1 MTRAVKIPGLGNA
14 HAVVV
19 MEGELSEGFFEPLAA
34 TVTGSTGAVLR
45 CDMPEGVRIPEWAID
60 TTQEPFELSKAR
72 VRTALAGPLDLATRK
87 LRSQLLDSLRRLES
101 VRVSWDAE
109 QPFCGATIRA
119 EGEAKFFLSRWLV
132 DAGQPDDALRAEFS
146 FRVTGGVN
154 GGPASLRA
162 TAALTLAL
170 TADIPKLRFGSDD
183 LNFSFPEVDF
193 PDLDLRNP
201 FRATML
207 DGPCVSR
214 LIERLGQLAQGTGIT
229 AEVTCK
235 DVEGS
240 EFVADLSGGT
250 PSCALVK
257 KGENPIQWADPAAL
271 LGQLATFDVD
281 FQGTAPTKAA
291 IKRARLA
298 LVDGKLVHEGAIQ
311 AAVDLPLVAEKEG
324 RLGAFQWRIRNLR
337 TRLEGIATAED
348 RALVAKL
355 HFERLRVWLTD
366 DPTAALELEVKVE
379 LTPSGA
385 RLTYLKLI
393 DPTELELLQGVAN
406 ALARGVR
413 NVATIAANLKGIPTV
428 DLRRLLEILGKF
440 AAAVVRQ
447 AYIVGNAIADAA
459 NEAGRMIGSML
470 DAIGEAIKSF
480 LEMLR
485 DFVPDG
491 APVSDVDVQVT
502 LSLDPFEI
510 LQILVL
516 RKASEGAKELEKAGL
531 FLKLHAG
538 WQPGLLID
546 LSANPG
552 AYVVAAWPGDPAG
565 GKPPLVTLA
574 TDLWLESAEK
584 TVTHTPDADPASGAR
599 PQSRLIEINAVHE
612 DGASPLVVVVAGVCR
627 GEAVFLRSLPRP
639 PSNATGGLA
648 VADGP
653 PIFQDLGDAIGVDA
667 KFAVDRILPLLGMGE
682 TGETEASPSGGFLE
696 KLKSGIGQ
704 VVSVKSYSGKFH
716 PKEFEIDGNL
726 ELDVK
731 AAGIST
737 TVALKLGLSL
747 KTLRAKLAGPTS
759 LGLASKRIEEDALGL
774 TWIVEQKDDDK
785 RKKNIE
791 VEMFKLG
798 FSGGESFF
806 ELGPEARMQLR
817 FGGLSSDGEG
827 VVFNVTT
834 FRVGRRGVDITAQA
848 GDKSVRLNGLDVP
861 FRFTSGKFVMRASR
875 LVEASV
881 TGRGA
886 LPPALIGEA
895 DCTLALAFVQGADG
909 IELQSGKVE
918 IDKKGE
924 PIVCHSTRFTLTVN
938 DLDVGIQKDAG
949 AWHFYFLVTGS
960 LRFTPKAGEFEGGL
974 LGFLKD
980 IEINLERA
988 PLTGDAR
995 VLSKHVSFQK
1005 ALSPK
1010 KTFNLFNLFTFE
1022 LRGFG
1027 FHPASPRFD
1036 GKPAINLSGQ
1046 IKFAE
1051 IGDVMQPKIDF
1062 HGLWIAPPKDGE
1074 ALPRISAEGLG
1085 LDLQLAGAIKIR
1097 GSVLAVDPSTRT
1109 VEGRDFAPLG
1119 YDTYGFLGEGEV
1131 DIPGW
1136 GSMQASLGF
1145 LEVEKKA
1152 TGDRYKAFFVYLQKD
1167 KLAVQIP
1174 TGFWTFYMREAGF
1187 GFGFRYTLAGIRD
1200 ADTATSPAQLIR
1212 VLDDVSR
1219 RQGDLAR
1226 YAAWSP
1232 DTNPEANRF
1241 TLALRAAVQ
1250 AYPAQKVYNDAREE
1264 KAENP
1269 FFFDVIVALRSDL
1282 TLLASMRGYLG
1293 VNYADFRANKD
1304 NFRERPG
1311 LQGYLYISA
1320 PRQELLA
1327 RMIANSRGFI
1337 GERFPGLQTGQILR
1351 RAVESVD
1358 WSSTL
1363 YIRPGLFHYE
1373 MGWPDQL
1380 SVRLVDTNN
1389 MKVSLRGGMI
1399 FRAAEDGLLWGYNIE
1414 ADAWLRF
1421 GGSVGSDI
1429 GVAAEASMQA
1439 RFVARLI
1446 AYLSWRLQG
1455 SLVYGLVSLDATLAF
1470 SVRAWMKINL
1480 RFTSFMIRIGFSF
1493 SVHFSA
1499 AIELAVG
1506 TDGVGGRADARISVS
1521 VFGCSLGVFVG
1532 FSFNDGALESAR
1544 ARVQRFMAMSITADE
1559 PAQTPIEQAKTGER
1573 LANEAADRKE
1583 ASTVLQPA
1591 GQSTQPVV
1599 DAAGNPSIEYPK
1611 GTGRTIGPTNFWL
1624 VMHAS
1629 AGCID
1634 KACALLV
1641 PREASADEFGGF
1653 YAAPQRN
1660 TPIAHTLYVSP
1671 TIPPEIL
1678 EDVRILDAQ
1687 GNLHVLVIGANPTK
1701 ANWEAPIPMDEGG
1714 QPYSLGDLCD
1724 QCFITNVRWDDGGS
1738 GPVSVSW
1745 GWQEPKGLR
1754 VSGKHEKPQGTERE
1768 RNLHRDTLQ
1777 KQQALVAMQRP
1788 ADERAYQ
1795 GRSTVMTM
1803 FLDQFV
1809 SFAMQGKRPD
1819 DHAHVLDLGL
1829 MFTGSSQNL
1838 ERLADY
1844 LEVQKAEVDPAAANG
1859 KVEALNPM
1867 DTWFTRQDPVFA
1879 QPRSEIGAT
1888 GPRLDWDLSLPGGL
1902 KGVDPDHFLLQYEIV
1917 RTIESIEFT
1926 PHVMRVKPASTMGGV
1941 RGDAVQLLK
1950 PDWQFVDDLA
1960 DLGEDWRH
1968 ALLPPRN
1975 EQEALR
1981 AAHAW
1986 MKLALDAD
1994 VTITY
1999 SVTPVDIAGTRG
2011 LPRSFALT
2019 VDKPRP
2025 AVRPAKAEIRVVQDV
2040 RGMQPHQEKD
2050 TTPNDLQVFV
2060 GLDDSAWGGD
2070 NPITIDGIQY
2080 EVKREYRLYVEHE
2093 NVLPAGSFG
2102 SDGLTDRLRGFGGE
2116 RAVALAIERAM
2127 AESGNLSQITFSS
2140 KDLVDARGDASGKPF
2155 AEYIQSVVEAD
2166 AAERN
2171 RLPLWTRLG
2180 GASVEGTHAVYPGLL
2195 RALWAE
2201 NGERIAS
2208 RLWLRT
2214 EIAFYGTSGSEA
2226 YRLASLPVEMP
2237 LSLAIRNSPKTKP
2250 AVPVQTLAVLQPQS
2264 FEWPVDLRFPPLQ
2277 QGHVR
2282 VHTGF
2287 LHVMAPQGRATLAQ
2301 WAASKLPDAVNM
2313 LRDPARRTLT
2323 VLEFDAMPALQPGVA
2338 QLHRS
2343 SVAGYDVHALDLDDL
2358 APLDSA
2364 PGDLGSV
2371 RSAWMRARRVAH
2383 VKLLSEDAAGLT
2395 PATNADWLGWQA
2407 SYPSE
2412 TWRAKPGT
2420 HRNQVRSGWY
2430 SASESL
2436 PQFAT
2441 RLPRL
2446 RLFPHTVDTW
2456 VDELLLGG
2464 QPERI
2469 TAQMTVMAGSRAMT
2483 TLEGSEELGP
2493 VTAETLVPL
2502 QQVPWSNATPGQ
2514 FLCASGARF
2523 NAACLRY
2530 LLLCLCRPVFK
2541 DKQRKAIAAWQQDV
2555 RALEGLS
2562 LVVSASIGGKDTA
2575 SVSIPLQFDSP
2586 LHGVLEETIAQLSWA
2601 VRETD
2606 RGFPALYRRYA
2617 VTVQAPPA
2625 VDARDL
2631 GQYLNATA
2639 SSTDPYGWGVLQGL
2653 GCATTIRLFDLTKAR
2668 HERPTVLAERCNEVL
2683 SSVIKRWLAA
2693 MSEESPD
2700 GVLGQPFAEVM
2711 LRPGANCVVRSF
2723 DGLAGRAEAALPTSI
2738 DDRALSMIQLS
2749 LRPKP
2754 TQGWQYLA
2762 LAIPAMDGERFNPPI
2777 PPQAKVRQLVVELDL
2792 MADDV
2797 VDLAIAGQTATT
2809 RLDKPGKCNLA
2820 VAQSMSRVRGP
2831 GGFTA
2836 PAVTLFIR
2844 RESGRKGLQNI
2855 VIRYRAM
2862 TEETV
2867 EAPDELVSP
2876 RPSRV
2881 GQSVLEMPQGDAAV
2895 ITNLEAPGD
2904 GEDGF
2909 GYEPYGFFEPQGAD
2923 VWVARTAVTPTRPEF
2938 DAVRSLREQLLA
2950 VAPEMTLPQTQAE
2963 WKTVM
2968 PQYLEWMRR
2977 FLDHAAAPPL
2987 GGIKSSDIS
2996 LAVAAPSRVSPY
3008 EVAPDAAGCVTLT
3021 IPGDDKLAHAT
3032 AYAVRPVSRYA
3043 HVLAGAGGTAQ
3054 EVTERLLDK
3063 TRPPDE
3069 KVGYAVA
3076 VLPRTERIE
3085 PPVIL
3090 GSGIVEGQWELVLGR
3105 HAEEA
3110 MAHWN
3115 RPLFARLG
3123 KPATLVT
3130 QLRTYR
3136 TPRWPERLE
3145 RLGAGGTVSLYPE
3158 RKAERP
3164 PVRPEWEN
3172 PDDDPVPIS
3181 HGELRRLSAARLG
3194 TLAREHPGL
3203 WKGAEVLA
3211 FTTPPPQYRMAAL
3224 AVARGGIVLS
3234 EISTVVQDDFPREPL
3249 VPALEEAGAALA
3261 PALSITR
3268 ENGAMVLKLS
3278 YRLVSHHDLTP
3289 SGAREWETGA
3299 NADIAW
3305 WPDPDVVYNV
3315 IHRRRV
3321 GKSLVDEEVAEIRLV
3336 AEAPSGRD
3344 AKDAGAVVTR
3354 TRGGRWTVSDA
3365 IEPRVKRSDSQTRAN
3380 FHLTLGF
3387 GLDPGGASSG
3397 VDTLGLTEEETTHAA
3412 FAELVDACRPFATV
3426 VDGLMTIT
3434 GLPTE
3439 AEAEVLAEVAH
3450 PLAEKDSR
3458 VWQSLVRRT
3467 KAGADSLILR
3477 AVDGRAGAGIDADG
3491 LPVPPSV
3498 ALIEIEWP
3506 KFVNKLVS

>member
-1 MTRAVKIPGLGNA
+1 MIASLKIPGLGNA
-14 HAVVV
+14 HAVVA
-19 MEGELSEGFFEPLAA
+19 MEGELSEGFFEPTAA
-34 TVTGSTGAVLR
+34 AVTGASGAVLR
-45 CDMPEGVRIPEWAID
+45 CDLPEGVRIPEWAID
-60 TTQEPFELSKAR
+60 TTQEPLELSKAK
-72 VRTALAGPLDLATRK
+72 VRTALADPLDSAKRK
-87 LRSQLLDSLRRLES
+87 LRAQLLDSLRRLES
-101 VRVSWDAE
+101 VRVSWDAGR
-109 QPFCGATIRA
+109 PFCGATIRA

-146 FRVTGGVN
+146 LRVTGSVH

-201 FRATML
+201 FRAAML
-207 DGPCVSR
+207 DGPCVAR

-229 AEVTCK
+229 AKVACK
-235 DVEGS
+235 DAEGS

-250 PSCALVK
+250 PNCALVK

-281 FQGTAPTKAA
+281 FQGTGPTQAA
-291 IKRARLA
+291 IKGARLA

-324 RLGAFQWRIRNLR
+324 RLGVFQWRIRNLG
-337 TRLEGIATAED
+337 TRLEGIATSD
-348 RALVAKL
+348 DKALVAKL
-355 HFERLRVWLTD
+355 HFERLRIWLAD

-447 AYIVGNAIADAA
+447 AFIVGNAIADAA

-502 LSLDPFEI
+502 LSLDPFEV

-552 AYVVAAWPGDPAG
+552 AYIVAAWPGDPAG

-584 TVTHTPDADPASGAR
+584 TVTHTPDADPASGGR
-599 PQSRLIEINAVHE
+599 PQSRLIEVNAVHE
-612 DGASPLVVVVAGVCR
+612 DGASPLVVVVAGICR

-639 PSNATGGLA
+639 PSNSTGGVT

-653 PIFQDLGDAIGVDA
+653 PIFTDLGDAIGVDA
-667 KFAVDRILPLLGMGE
+667 KFEVDRILPLLGMGE

-696 KLKSGIGQ
+696 KLKNGIGQ

-716 PKEFEIDGNL
+716 PKEFEIDGSL

-759 LGLASKRIEEDALGL
+759 LGLKSKRIEEDALGL

-785 RKKNIE
+785 RKKNVE

-881 TGRGA
+881 AGRGA

-924 PIVCHSTRFTLTVN
+924 PIVCHSTRFTLTVS
-938 DLDVGIQKDAG
+938 DLDVGIQKDSG

-960 LRFTPKAGEFEGGL
+960 LRFTPKDGEFEGGL

-980 IEINLERA
+980 VEINLERA

-995 VLSKHVSFQK
+995 VLGKHVTFQK

-1109 VEGRDFAPLG
+1109 VEGRNLAPPG

-1152 TGDRYKAFFVYLQKD
+1152 TGDRYKAFFIYLQKD

-1250 AYPAQKVYNDAREE
+1250 AYPAEKVYNDAREE

-1311 LQGYLYISA
+1311 LRGYLYISA

-1480 RFTSFMIRIGFSF
+1480 RFTSFTIRIGFSF

-1583 ASTVLQPA
+1583 ASTVPPAA
-1591 GQSTQPVV
+1591 GQITQPVV

-1629 AGCID
+1629 AGGID

-1641 PREASADEFGGF
+1641 PREASADEFGSF
-1653 YAAPQRN
+1653 YAAPQRA

-1678 EDVRILDAQ
+1678 GDIRILDAQ
-1687 GNLHVLVIGANPTK
+1687 GNPHMLVVGANPTK
-1701 ANWEAPIPMDEGG
+1701 ANWEAPIPMDKGG

-1754 VSGKHEKPQGTERE
+1754 VSGKHEKPQGTERD

-1777 KQQALVAMQRP
+1777 KQQALVGMQRP

-1829 MFTGSSQNL
+1829 MFTGSPQNL

-1844 LEVQKAEVDPAAANG
+1844 LEVQKAEVDAAAANG

-1879 QPRSEIGAT
+1879 QPRSEIGPT

-1941 RGDAVQLLK
+1941 RGDALLLLR

-1960 DLGEDWRH
+1960 DLGDDWRD

-1981 AAHAW
+1981 SAHAW

-2040 RGMQPHQEKD
+2040 SGMQPHQEKD
-2050 TTPNDLQVFV
+2050 TVPNDLQVFV

-2070 NPITIDGIQY
+2070 TDVTINHVQY
-2080 EVKREYRLYVEHE
+2080 KVKREYRLYVEHE

-2102 SDGLTDRLRGFGGE
+2102 SDGLTDRLRGFGGDT
-2116 RAVALAIERAM
+2116 AVALAIERAI
-2127 AESGNLSQITFSS
+2127 AEPGNLSQITFSS
-2140 KDLVDARGDASGKPF
+2140 KDLVDAKGNASAEPF
-2155 AEYIQSVVEAD
+2155 AAHIQKVVEAD
-2166 AAERN
+2166 AAERD
-2171 RLPLWTRLG
+2171 RLPKWSLLG
-2180 GASVEGTHAVYPGLL
+2180 GASVEGRNAVYTGLL
-2195 RALWAE
+2195 AALWAE
-2201 NGERIAS
+2201 NGERTAS

-2214 EIAFYGTSGSEA
+2214 EIAFYGPSGGEA

-2237 LSLAIRNSPKTKP
+2237 LSLAIRNVPKTKP
-2250 AVPVQTLAVLQPQS
+2250 PVPVQTLAVLQPQA
-2264 FEWPVDLRFPPLQ
+2264 FEWPVDLRFPPMQ

-2282 VHTGF
+2282 VQTGF
-2287 LHVMAPQGRATLAQ
+2287 LHVMAPQERATLAQ
-2301 WAASKLPDAVNM
+2301 WAASDLPRAVNM

-2338 QLHRS
+2338 QLHRA

-2358 APLDSA
+2358 APRDSA

-2371 RSAWMRARRVAH
+2371 KAAWMRARRIAH

-2395 PATNADWLGWQA
+2395 PATNANWLGWQA

-2412 TWRAKPGT
+2412 TWRAK
-2420 HRNQVRSGWY
+2420 RRERQSAVRRGWY
-2430 SASESL
+2430 SACESL
-2436 PQFAT
+2436 PRFAARQPRW
-2441 RLPRL
+2441 RLL
-2446 RLFPHTVDTW
+2446 PHGVDSW
-2456 VDELLLGG
+2456 VDELMLGG
-2464 QPERI
+2464 QPQKITTRI
-2469 TAQMTVMAGSRAMT
+2469 TAMAGSRAMK
-2483 TLEGSEELGP
+2483 TLEGSPELGA
-2493 VTAETLVPL
+2493 VTAETLLPSQGL
-2502 QQVPWSNATPGQ
+2502 PWSNTTPGQ

-2523 NAACLRY
+2523 DAVRLRY
-2530 LLLCLCRPVFK
+2530 LLLCLCRPVLAGK
-2541 DKQRKAIAAWQQDV
+2541 AVEEWQRDI
-2555 RALEGLS
+2555 RALDGLS
-2562 LVVSASIGGKDTA
+2562 LVVSASIGGEDTA
-2575 SVSIPLQFDSP
+2575 SISIPLQFESP
-2586 LHGVLEETIAQLSWA
+2586 LHGVLEETVAQLSWG
-2601 VRETD
+2601 VREKTYSE
-2606 RGFPALYRRYA
+2606 GFPVLYRRYA
-2617 VTVQAPPA
+2617 VMVQAPPA
-2625 VDARDL
+2625 VEAREL
-2631 GQYLNATA
+2631 GQYLSATA

-2653 GCATTIRLFDLTKAR
+2653 GLATTIRLFDLTEAR
-2668 HERPTVLAERCNEVL
+2668 YERPTVLAAQCNTVLTAVFERW
-2683 SSVIKRWLAA
+2683 RTA
-2693 MSEESPD
+2693 MSKDTQP
-2700 GVLGQPFAEVM
+2700 GALGQPFAEVLM
-2711 LRPGANCVVRSF
+2711 RPGANRVARSF
-2723 DGLAGRAEAALPTSI
+2723 DGLAGKAEVARETSV

-2749 LRPKP
+2749 LRPEP
-2754 TQGWQYLA
+2754 SRAWQYLA
-2762 LAIPAMDGERFNPPI
+2762 LTIPGTGGDRFNPPI
-2777 PPQAKVRQLVVELDL
+2777 PPQAKVRQLVVELEL
-2792 MADDV
+2792 TADDV

-2809 RLDKPGKCNLA
+2809 RIDKPGKCHLA
-2820 VAQSMSRVRGP
+2820 VAESTSRVHGR
-2831 GGFTA
+2831 GGFAA

-2844 RESGRKGLQNI
+2844 RESGKKELQDMI
-2855 VIRYRAM
+2855 IRYRAM

-2867 EAPDELVSP
+2867 EAPSEPVSP
-2876 RPSRV
+2876 LPSKV

-2895 ITNLEAPGD
+2895 IMDLKAPGE
-2904 GEDGF
+2904 GEDEF

-2923 VWVARTAVTPTRPEF
+2923 VWVARTAVTHTRPEF
-2938 DAVRSLREQLLA
+2938 DAVRSLREQLRP

-2977 FLDHAAAPPL
+2977 FLDHAAAPPVD
-2987 GGIKSSDIS
+2987 GIKSSDIS

-3021 IPGDDKLAHAT
+3021 IPSDDKLAHAK

-3043 HVLAGAGGTAQ
+3043 HVLAGAGVAAQ
-3054 EVTERLLDK
+3054 EDTERLLDE
-3063 TRPPDE
+3063 TRPHDE

-3076 VLPRTERIE
+3076 VLPRTERVE

-3090 GSGIVEGQWELVLGR
+3090 GSGIVDGQWELVLGR
-3105 HAEEA
+3105 HAEES
-3110 MAHWN
+3110 MAHSN

-3136 TPRWPERLE
+3136 TPGWPERLK

-3158 RKAERP
+3158 RKAELP
-3164 PVRPEWEN
+3164 PVRPEWED
-3172 PDDDPVPIS
+3172 PDDAQVPIS
-3181 HGELRRLSAARLG
+3181 RGELRRLSAARLG
-3194 TLAREHPGL
+3194 ELAREHPGL

-3234 EISTVVQDDFPREPL
+3234 EIATVVQDDFPRAPL
-3249 VPALEEAGAALA
+3249 VSALEEAGASLA
-3261 PALSITR
+3261 PALNITR
-3268 ENGAMVLKLS
+3268 ENGVMVLKLS
-3278 YRLVSHHDLTP
+3278 HRLVSHHDLTP

-3299 NADIAW
+3299 NEDVAW

-3315 IHRRRV
+3315 IHRSRV

-3336 AEAPSGRD
+3336 AEAPAGQG
-3344 AKDAGAVVTR
+3344 AKDAGAVVAR
-3354 TRGGRWTVSDA
+3354 TRGGRWTVADA
-3365 IEPRVKRSDSQTRAN
+3365 IEPSVKRSDSPTRAN

-3412 FAELVDACRPFATV
+3412 FAEFVAACLPFATV

-3434 GLPTE
+3434 GLPTK
-3439 AEAEVLAEVAH
+3439 AEADVLAAVTH

-3467 KAGADSLILR
+3467 KAGADSLMLR
-3477 AVDGRAGAGIDADG
+3477 AVDGRAGAGIGADG
-3491 LPVPPSV
+3491 VPVPPSV

-3506 KFVNKLVS
+3506 KFVNEMVS

>member
-1 MTRAVKIPGLGNA
+1 MTKSLKIPGLGNA

-19 MEGELSEGFFEPLAA
+19 MEGELSEGSFEPLAT
-34 TVTGSTGAVLR
+34 TVTGASGAVLR
-45 CDMPEGVRIPEWAID
+45 CRLPEGVRIPEWAID
-60 TTQEPFELSKAR
+60 TTQEPFELSKAK
-72 VRTALAGPLDLATRK
+72 VSAALAHPLDSPKRK
-87 LRSQLLDSLRRLES
+87 LRAQLLDSLRRLES

-109 QPFCGATIRA
+109 QPFCGASIRA

-132 DAGQPDDALRAEFS
+132 DAVQPDDALRAEFS
-146 FRVTGGVN
+146 FRVTGSVN
-154 GGPASLRA
+154 GGPATLRA

-170 TADIPKLRFGSDD
+170 TADTPKLRFGSDD

-201 FRATML
+201 FRAPTL
-207 DGPCVSR
+207 DGPCMSR

-229 AEVTCK
+229 AKVTCK
-235 DVEGS
+235 DAVGS
-240 EFVADLSGGT
+240 DFVADLSGGT
-250 PSCALVK
+250 PNCALVK
-257 KGENPIQWADPAAL
+257 KGENPIQWAEPAAL
-271 LGQLATFDVD
+271 LSQLATFDVD
-281 FQGTAPTKAA
+281 FEGTGPTQAA
-291 IKRARLA
+291 IKGARLA
-298 LVDGKLVHEGAIQ
+298 LVDGKLIHEGAIQ
-311 AAVDLPLVAEKEG
+311 AAVDLPLVAEKKG
-324 RLGAFQWRIRNLR
+324 RLGAFQWRILNLS

-355 HFERLRVWLTD
+355 HFERLRVWLAD
-366 DPTAALELEVKVE
+366 DPTASLELEVKVE

-491 APVSDVDVQVT
+491 SPVSDVDVQVT
-502 LSLDPFEI
+502 LSLDPFEV

-516 RKASEGAKELEKAGL
+516 RKASEGTKELEKAGL
-531 FLKLHAG
+531 LLQLHAG

-574 TDLWLESAEK
+574 TDLWLESADK
-584 TVTHTPDADPASGAR
+584 TVTHTPDADPASGGR
-599 PQSRLIEINAVHE
+599 PQSRLIEVNAVHE
-612 DGASPLVVVVAGVCR
+612 DATSALVVVVAGICR

-639 PSNATGGLA
+639 PSNAIGGVT

-653 PIFQDLGDAIGVDA
+653 PIFAGLGAAIGVDA
-667 KFAVDRILPLLGMGE
+667 KFEVDRILPLLGMGE

-696 KLKSGIGQ
+696 KLKNGIGQ
-704 VVSVKSYSGKFH
+704 VVSVKSYSGKFR
-716 PKEFEIDGNL
+716 PKEFEIDGSL
-726 ELDVK
+726 ELDIK

-747 KTLRAKLAGPTS
+747 KTLRAKLEDPTS
-759 LGLASKRIEEDALGL
+759 LDLESKRIEEDALGL
-774 TWIVEQKDDDK
+774 TWIVEQKDEDK
-785 RKKNIE
+785 RKNNVE
-791 VEMFKLG
+791 VKMFKLG
-798 FSGGESFF
+798 FSEGESFF

-924 PIVCHSTRFTLTVN
+924 PIVCHSTRFTLTVS

-995 VLSKHVSFQK
+995 VLAKHVSFQK

-1109 VEGRDFAPLG
+1109 VEGSDFAPPG

-1136 GSMQASLGF
+1136 GSLQASLGF

-1187 GFGFRYTLAGIRD
+1187 GLGFRYTLAGIRD
-1200 ADTATSPAQLIR
+1200 ADTATSPAHLIR

-1269 FFFDVIVALRSDL
+1269 FFFDVIIALRSDL

-1311 LQGYLYISA
+1311 LRGYLYISA

-1327 RMIANSRGFI
+1327 RMIADSRGFI

-1389 MKVSLRGGMI
+1389 MKLSLRGGMI
-1399 FRAAEDGLLWGYNIE
+1399 FRAVEDGLLWGYNIE

-1480 RFTSFMIRIGFSF
+1480 RFTSFTIRIGFSF

-1506 TDGVGGRADARISVS
+1506 TDGVGGRAEARISVS

-1559 PAQTPIEQAKTGER
+1559 PAETPIEQARKGEE
-1573 LANEAADRKE
+1573 LANEAAERNE
-1583 ASTVLQPA
+1583 ASAAPPAA
-1591 GQSTQPVV
+1591 GQATQPVA
-1599 DAAGNPSIEYPK
+1599 DAAGNRSIEYPA

-1629 AGCID
+1629 AGRLD

-1641 PREASADEFGGF
+1641 PREASTNGFGGF

-1660 TPIAHTLYVSP
+1660 AAVAHTLHVSS

-1678 EDVRILDAQ
+1678 NDVRILDAQ
-1687 GNLHVLVIGANPTK
+1687 GTPHPLVVGINPIN
-1701 ANWEAPIPMDEGG
+1701 ANWQATIPMEEGG
-1714 QPYSLGDLCD
+1714 SPVTLGDLCD
-1724 QCFITNVRWDDGGS
+1724 QCFITNVRWVDVGS
-1738 GPVSVSW
+1738 GPISESW

-1754 VSGKHEKPQGTERE
+1754 VSGKHEKPQGTQRK

-1777 KQQALVAMQRP
+1777 KQQALVAIQQP

-1819 DHAHVLDLGL
+1819 EHAHVLDLGL
-1829 MFTGSSQNL
+1829 VFTGSPQNL
-1838 ERLADY
+1838 GRLTGY
-1844 LEVQKAEVDPAAANG
+1844 LEVQKAEVQPAANG
-1859 KVEALNPM
+1859 KVEALNPLE
-1867 DTWFTRQDPVFA
+1867 TWFTRQDPVFA
-1879 QPRSEIGAT
+1879 QPRSEIGPT
-1888 GPRLDWDLSLPGGL
+1888 GPRLDWDLSLPGGFE
-1902 KGVDPDHFLLQYEIV
+1902 GVDPDHFLLQYEIV
-1917 RTIESIEFT
+1917 RTLESIEFT

-1941 RGDAVQLLK
+1941 QGDNVQLLK

-2040 RGMQPHQEKD
+2040 RGMRPRQETG

-2070 NPITIDGIQY
+2070 KDITIDRVQY
-2080 EVKREYRLYVEHE
+2080 KVKREYRIYVEHE

-2127 AESGNLSQITFSS
+2127 AEPGNLSQITFSS
-2140 KDLVDARGDASGKPF
+2140 KDLVDARGDASAKPF
-2155 AEYIQSVVEAD
+2155 VEHIQLVVEAD
-2166 AAERN
+2166 EAERK
-2171 RLPLWTRLG
+2171 RLPMWTLLG
-2180 GASVEGTHAVYPGLL
+2180 GAAVKGTHAVYTGLL
-2195 RALWAE
+2195 EALWSE

-2208 RLWLRT
+2208 HLWLRT
-2214 EIAFYGTSGSEA
+2214 EIAFYGPSGSEA
-2226 YRLASLPVEMP
+2226 YRLASVPVEMP
-2237 LSLAIRNSPKTKP
+2237 LSLALRNASPQAPVGP
-2250 AVPVQTLAVLQPQS
+2250 AQTLAVLQPHA
-2264 FEWPVDLRFPPLQ
+2264 FEWPVDLRLPPLQ

-2287 LHVMAPQGRATLAQ
+2287 LHVMAPQERATLAQ
-2301 WAASKLPDAVNM
+2301 WAASDLPRAVNM

-2338 QLHRS
+2338 QLHRAS
-2343 SVAGYDVHALDLDDL
+2343 IAGYDVHALDLDDL
-2358 APLDSA
+2358 APRDSA
-2364 PGDLGSV
+2364 PGDLGNV
-2371 RSAWMRARRVAH
+2371 KAAWMRARRVAH

-2395 PATNADWLGWQA
+2395 PTTNADWLGWQA
-2407 SYPSE
+2407 TYPSE
-2412 TWRAKPGT
+2412 TWREKKYAS
-2420 HRNQVRSGWY
+2420 QIAVRRGWY
-2430 SASESL
+2430 SACESL
-2436 PQFAT
+2436 PRFAARQPRW
-2441 RLPRL
+2441 RLL
-2446 RLFPHTVDTW
+2446 PHGVDSW
-2456 VDELLLGG
+2456 VDELMLGG
-2464 QPERI
+2464 QPQKI
-2469 TAQMTVMAGSRAMT
+2469 TTKITVMAGSRAMK
-2483 TLEGSEELGP
+2483 TLEASPELGA

-2502 QQVPWSNATPGQ
+2502 QGLPWSNATPGH

-2523 NAACLRY
+2523 DAARLRY
-2530 LLLCLCRPVFK
+2530 LLLCLCRPALAGTAV
-2541 DKQRKAIAAWQQDV
+2541 DEWQRDM
-2555 RALEGLS
+2555 RALDGLS
-2562 LVVSASIGGKDTA
+2562 LAVSASIGGEDTA
-2575 SVSIPLQFDSP
+2575 SVSIPLQFESP
-2586 LHGVLEETIAQLSWA
+2586 LHGVLEETIAQLSWG
-2601 VRETD
+2601 VRKKTD
-2606 RGFPALYRRYA
+2606 SAGFPVVYRRYA

-2625 VDARDL
+2625 VEAREL
-2631 GQYLNATA
+2631 GQYLSATA
-2639 SSTDPYGWGVLQGL
+2639 FSTDPYGWGVLQGL
-2653 GCATTIRLFDLTKAR
+2653 GLATTIRLFNLTEAR
-2668 HERPTVLAERCNEVL
+2668 YERSTVLASQCNEVL
-2683 SSVIKRWLAA
+2683 TAVFERWRTA
-2693 MSEESPD
+2693 MSKDTQP
-2700 GVLGQPFAEVM
+2700 GTLGQPFAEVLM
-2711 LRPGANCVVRSF
+2711 RPGANRVARPF
-2723 DGLAGRAEAALPTSI
+2723 DGLASKAEAARKTSV
-2738 DDRALSMIQLS
+2738 DDHALSMIQLS
-2749 LRPKP
+2749 LRPEP
-2754 TQGWQYLA
+2754 SRAWQYLA
-2762 LAIPAMDGERFNPPI
+2762 LTIPATGGDRFNPPI
-2777 PPQAKVRQLVVELDL
+2777 PTQAKVRQLVVELEL
-2792 MADDV
+2792 TADDV

-2809 RLDKPGKCNLA
+2809 RIDKPGKGNLA
-2820 VAQSMSRVRGP
+2820 VALSTSRVRGL
-2831 GGFTA
+2831 GGFAA
-2836 PAVTLFIR
+2836 PAVTLLIR
-2844 RESGRKGLQNI
+2844 RESSRKALQDM

-2867 EAPDELVSP
+2867 EAPGEPVSP
-2876 RPSRV
+2876 RPSKV
-2881 GQSVLEMPQGDAAV
+2881 GQSVLEMPQGDSAV
-2895 ITNLEAPGD
+2895 VTDLKAPGE
-2904 GEDGF
+2904 GELGL

-2923 VWVARTAVTPTRPEF
+2923 LWVARTAVTPTRPEF
-2938 DAVRSLREQLLA
+2938 DAVRSLREQLRA

-2968 PQYLEWMRR
+2968 PQYLEWMQR
-2977 FLDHAAAPPL
+2977 FLDHAAAPPVD
-2987 GGIKSSDIS
+2987 GIKSSDIQ

-3008 EVAPDAAGCVTLT
+3008 EVAPDASGCITVT
-3021 IPGDDKLAHAT
+3021 IPGDDKLAHAK

-3043 HVLAGAGGTAQ
+3043 HVLAGAGVAAQ
-3054 EVTERLLDK
+3054 EDTERLLDE
-3063 TRPPDE
+3063 TRPHDE

-3076 VLPRTERIE
+3076 VLPRTERVE

-3090 GSGIVEGQWELVLGR
+3090 GSGIVDGQWELVLGR
-3105 HAEEA
+3105 HAEES
-3110 MAHWN
+3110 MAHSN

-3136 TPRWPERLE
+3136 TPSWPGRLE
-3145 RLGAGGTVSLYPE
+3145 RLGSGGTVSLYPE
-3158 RKAERP
+3158 RKAELP
-3164 PVRPEWEN
+3164 PVRPDWEN
-3172 PDDDPVPIS
+3172 PDGAQVPMS
-3181 HGELRRLSAARLG
+3181 RDELRRLSAARLEA
-3194 TLAREHPGL
+3194 LAQEHPGL

-3234 EISTVVQDDFPREPL
+3234 EISTVVQDDFPRAPL
-3249 VPALEEAGAALA
+3249 VPALREAGAALT

-3268 ENGAMVLKLS
+3268 EDGAMALKLS
-3278 YRLVSHHDLTP
+3278 HRLVSHHDLTP

-3299 NADIAW
+3299 NEDVAW
-3305 WPDPDVVYNV
+3305 WPDPDVVYSV
-3315 IHRRRV
+3315 IHRSRV
-3321 GKSLVDEEVAEIRLV
+3321 GKSLVDEELAEIRLV
-3336 AEAPSGRD
+3336 AEAPVGQG
-3344 AKDAGAVVTR
+3344 AKDAGAVVAR
-3354 TRGGRWTVSDA
+3354 TRGGRWTVADA
-3365 IEPRVKRSDSQTRAN
+3365 TVPTVRRSDSQSRAN

-3387 GLDPGGASSG
+3387 GLDPGGPSSG
-3397 VDTLGLTEEETTHAA
+3397 ADTLGLTEEETTHVG
-3412 FAELVDACRPFATV
+3412 FAEFVAACLPFATV
-3426 VDGLMTIT
+3426 VDSIMTIT

-3439 AEAEVLAEVAH
+3439 AEAEVLAHVTH

-3467 KAGADSLILR
+3467 KAGADSLMLR
-3477 AVDGRAGAGIDADG
+3477 AVDGRAGPGIDADG
-3491 LPVPPSV
+3491 RPVPLSV

-3506 KFVNKLVS
+3506 KFVNEMVS